1 MRSQI
6 LSEVFRIR
14 EIMGTKSKKVIQ
26 EGILDDIL
34 ELMTKKGVSADIK
47 ATLEDYILRQYPNYK
62 PNDVQNMVDGFIRDY
77 KSAANDAERQLA
89 LDTYFPRVSDELL
102 VDIFKK
108 LPERTRNLLSL
119 EAFFTKKYGTNGVSY
134 FNQLTYDATRGL
146 TNAAEKDIK
155 DHLIRLNQFKNE
167 MEQLGTTESNE
178 IISAIE
184 KYETTFQSELN
195 TRKFQNTPQ
204 PQQSK
209 QLGDVISDWSEL
221 YNVIANQLKSKG
233 RKLNINKDQFDEL
246 FTTIERSIER
256 GELNSQEDVINW
268 FIEKFGGDRRTA
280 VKYFQEAKDILKET
294 GDITGEGANILT
306 KPIGKLKNNLGITI
320 GGAILIVMACL
331 GYNKLMKY
339 TEKDDDY
346 YWRNSVAGFD
356 DLSDEAQKILMSSI
370 NVRNQNI
377 QKMFDEIKSVTENE
391 ENNLTVNTVKGSI
404 VFKYDKISDSYELE
418 SGQDIIDSYIPDPN
432 KITRAEISKYII
444 EKFGFT
450 KNMIER
456 GEVVIELD
464 PSDKTKATIT
474 APNAE
479 GQTQTGTITK
489 INENGEISYTVKF

>member
-146 TNAAEKDIK
+146 NNAAEKDIK

-184 KYETTFQSELN
+184 KYETTFQAELN

-204 PQQSK
+204 PQQVK

-221 YNVIANQLKSKG
+221 YNVINGQLRTKG
-233 RKLNINKDQFDEL
+233 KKLNINKDQFNEL

-256 GELNSQEDVINW
+256 GELKSEEEVINW
-268 FIEKFGGDRRTA
+268 FIKNFGGDRKTA
-280 VKYFQEAKDILKET
+280 VRYFQEAKDILKET

-320 GGAILIVMACL
+320 GGMILLTMVGIS
-331 GYNKLMKY
+331 GYYL
-339 TEKDDDY
+339 EKNYNTDDDY

-356 DLSDEAQKILMSSI
+356 DLSDEAQKILLSSI
-370 NVRNQNI
+370 NVRNTNI
-377 QKMFDEIKSVTENE
+377 QKMFGEIKSVTEDE
-391 ENNLTVNTVKGSI
+391 TKGELIIDTVKGNI
-404 VFKYDKISDSYELE
+404 VFKRNAFGDDSYKLE
-418 SGQDIIDSYIPDPN
+418 SGQDIIDSYIPDPSIITKKEIYEFLLKEY
-432 KITRAEISKYII
+432 KIGKDNVDSITIDNNDKSKA
-444 EKFGFT
+444 T
-450 KNMIER
+450 
-456 GEVVIELD
+456 VVIGGVT
-464 PSDKTKATIT
+464 KTV
-474 APNAE
+474 
-479 GQTQTGTITK
+479 TK
-489 INENGEISYTVKF
+489 VVESNGDISYEVN